1 MFWEQLP
8 EGSAAAEGDEV
19 SMTVVLNQRTGAR
32 RAATAAL
39 LTRLEAHTEF
49 GKVRRGP
56 ARTDGRAASHS
67 QEGACDPPGGPQ
79 RDGIA
84 MG

>member
-56 ARTDGRAASHS
+56 RQDGRA
-67 QEGACDPPGGPQ
+67 GGVPLAG
-79 RDGIA
+79 RGV
-84 MG
+84 